1 MNSTEHCLKR
11 KMKKV
16 IELMKDELRGKL
28 MEEFSV
34 LRPNTHSYLTD
45 GNKKAQKNKKPKKV
59 PETLYLKII
68 NVV

>member
-1 MNSTEHCLKR
+1 MNSTEHCLKE

-28 MEEFSV
+28 MEEFSA

-59 PETLYLKII
+59 RYQTKPYI
-68 NVV
+68 